1 MSASDRPGPSRDT
14 PPDDGGPDAGLAARI
29 AGLAARGLRRARARL
44 RIFRR
49 KRRFSPL
56 TLRIILLN
64 LVALVLLIGGV
75 LYVNVSRVS
84 LIEERILSLKTQ
96 GAIMA
101 AALAEGATE
110 GPEATTINRE
120 SAIPL
125 LRRLAGPTATRS
137 RVFDARGVLM
147 LDTRQLLPSAGVESF
162 QLPPPDGGWLSLEF
176 FDRIYD
182 WLADFVPGGRYPP
195 YIELDG
201 RDGAAY
207 EEVRLALGAEEASA
221 VRINS
226 SGELVISVAVPVQ
239 RFQLVL
245 GVLMLSTEGDDISR
259 IVRSERLAIFQVA
272 LVALFA
278 MIFAS
283 IALSRFIA
291 RPVKALAEAADQVR
305 HLATDR
311 VAIPDFTHRHDE
323 IGELSGSLRDMTDAL
338 YDRID
343 AIEQFA
349 ADVAH
354 EIKNPL
360 TSLRSAVETMRI
372 ARDEKSRARLMEV
385 IEADVSRVN
394 RLVSDISDASR
405 LDAELSRAKAAPVDL
420 ALLANTM
427 ADLFNNRGGK
437 VGVRADVPE
446 AQGDLVVPGLA
457 GSLGQV
463 LSNLV
468 ENAVSFSPE
477 GAEVLLSVRRQDGH
491 VVIIVEDRGPGIPP
505 ENLETIFRRFYT
517 SRPEEHGFGRN
528 SGLGLSISRQI
539 VEVHGGTIRAENR
552 RDPET
557 GAIAGARFIVTL
569 PA

>member
-1 MSASDRPGPSRDT
+1 MERPAPPLGGGDDTGLKDRM
-14 PPDDGGPDAGLAARI
+14 AGLITRS
-29 AGLAARGLRRARARL
+29 LRRARARM

-49 KRRFSPL
+49 QRRFSPL

-64 LVALVLLIGGV
+64 LIALVLLIGGV
-75 LYVNVSRVS
+75 LYVNVSRIS

-110 GPEATTINRE
+110 GPEATTINKE

-137 RVFDARGVLM
+137 RVFDSRGLLM

-162 QLPPPDGGWLSLEF
+162 QLPPPDGGWLSLDIF
-176 FDRIYD
+176 NRIYD
-182 WLADFVPGGRYPP
+182 FLADFVPGGRYPP

-201 RDGAAY
+201 RDGTGY
-207 EEVRLALGAEEASA
+207 EEVRRALGAEEASA

-291 RPVKALAEAADQVR
+291 RPVKALAEAADKVR

-311 VAIPDFTHRHDE
+311 VEIPDFTHRRDE
-323 IGELSGSLRDMTDAL
+323 IGELSTSLRDMTQAL

-372 ARDEKSRARLMEV
+372 ARDDATRARLMEV

-405 LDAELSRAKAAPVDL
+405 LDAELSRTRAAPVDL
-420 ALLANTM
+420 ALLAETI
-427 ADLFNNRGGK
+427 AGLFNNRGGK
-437 VGVRADVPE
+437 VAVRTQIDSSPQE
-446 AQGDLVVPGLA
+446 LTVPGLA

-477 GAEVLLSVRRQDGH
+477 GAEVVVHVRRTDGH
-491 VVIIVEDRGPGIPP
+491 ALMIVEDHGPGIPP

-552 RDPET
+552 RNAET
-557 GAIAGARFIVTL
+557 GAIEGARFIVTL